1 MGVDKSSKQLEIF
14 ADYDTEA
21 RKSFRVRQK
30 LAWRVLFRNNLTHH
44 MTLFTARRMARP
56 AIPTLERLSPSGRTT
71 ALIPA
76 LGKSGSSE
84 TPQKRVSVSWRSGHA
99 TLPSQV
105 PRHLAPKS
113 YKEILLGSTF
123 LHIYFPWSAADVII
137 NIAGSATTSCSC
149 TNPVTAAKDPQAAKN
164 PAPVRNHRNTPSRGF
179 PVPPPPYQRLFPTI
193 CPHGRTASLLVRA
206 PALCLAP
213 ANKRPVHVHSCVS

>member
-137 NIAGSATTSCSC
+137 NIAGVNINFLFLHEPSDCCEGSPSCQK
-149 TNPVTAAKDPQAAKN
+149 P
-164 PAPVRNHRNTPSRGF
+164 
-179 PVPPPPYQRLFPTI
+179 
-193 CPHGRTASLLVRA
+193 
-206 PALCLAP
+206 
-213 ANKRPVHVHSCVS
+213 RPRS